1 MTRSLLGWVVG
12 TIMLTL
18 SGSLSATELRVPS
31 GVGAPISVSAAAS
44 ALPMLTT
51 PNCVRP
57 TASVSTR
64 VNYDTTE
71 PHYYFG
77 QMRHYPQY
85 YIDGLATH
93 GTC

>member
-1 MTRSLLGWVVG
+1 
-12 TIMLTL
+12 
-18 SGSLSATELRVPS
+18 
-31 GVGAPISVSAAAS
+31 
-44 ALPMLTT
+44 LPMLTT